1 MEVAMPSTQLVHD
14 LQKAGLD
21 ADDVIT
27 LIERA
32 LAEDVGF
39 GVDATSVATID
50 ADQRSTGRFVL
61 RRPGVVAGLPVA
73 AAVMAIACRGDV
85 EISAHHEDGEQLQ
98 SGASILSVTGPTR
111 GLLLGERT
119 SLNLLGH
126 LSGIATLTKRWVDEV
141 SGTGCRIRDT
151 RKTTPGLR
159 VLEKYAVRCG
169 GGTNHRMTLS
179 EAAMIKDNHIVAA
192 GSLTAAFGK
201 VRATFPD
208 LPVEVEADTL
218 EQVKEALAAGVDLIL
233 LDNMSIEECRA
244 AVAIVSGRAELEASG
259 GLVLENAHAYAAT
272 GVTYLA
278 VGSLTHSAPVLDIG
292 LDLIAN

>member
-1 MEVAMPSTQLVHD
+1 
-14 LQKAGLD
+14 
-21 ADDVIT
+21 
-27 LIERA
+27 
-32 LAEDVGF
+32 
-39 GVDATSVATID
+39 
-50 ADQRSTGRFVL
+50 
-61 RRPGVVAGLPVA
+61 
-73 AAVMAIACRGDV
+73 
-85 EISAHHEDGEQLQ
+85 
-98 SGASILSVTGPTR
+98 
-111 GLLLGERT
+111 
-119 SLNLLGH
+119 
-126 LSGIATLTKRWVDEV
+126 V

-272 GVTYLA
+272 GVTYLS